1 MPREIVEKKF
11 PFRHAPQVGHFVIV
25 KANHESGN
33 EVEFTSQIG
42 QWDER
47 LHAPDNASHAQHP
60 CAFAEHGKIIE
71 IEADDFVSEQLPD
84 VSEVPGAATE
94 IENAFARDNIELD
107 VADAANINVD
117 PTGKIEIFRPIFAR
131 IVDGVALIN
140 LFELLTIDR
149 IDDCVRFEL
158 DGNAPSEDETTEMAS
173 RAAESTAA
181 CQFCYFVGIAHR
193 LFQDTLQLWRD
204 AAISIKMG

>member
-47 LHAPDNASHAQHP
+47 LHAPDNATDAQHP

-71 IEADDFVSEQLPD
+71 IDADDFLSAQVCD
-84 VSEVPGAATE
+84 VCEGPGGAA
-94 IENAFARDNIELD
+94 ALGQAVAGDNPD
-107 VADAANINVD
+107 
-117 PTGKIEIFRPIFAR
+117 
-131 IVDGVALIN
+131 
-140 LFELLTIDR
+140 
-149 IDDCVRFEL
+149 
-158 DGNAPSEDETTEMAS
+158 
-173 RAAESTAA
+173 
-181 CQFCYFVGIAHR
+181 
-193 LFQDTLQLWRD
+193 
-204 AAISIKMG
+204 